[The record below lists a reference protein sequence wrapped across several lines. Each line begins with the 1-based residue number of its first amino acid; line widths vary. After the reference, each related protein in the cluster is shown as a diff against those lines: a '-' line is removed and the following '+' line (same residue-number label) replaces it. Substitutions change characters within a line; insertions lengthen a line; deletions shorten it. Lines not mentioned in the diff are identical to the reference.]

1 MKDNERDRISATTE
15 KVVTAGGAVLGAGA
29 GAAVA
34 AVAGTSSIPIITTI
48 ASWVGITAFAATP
61 VGWIIGAAAL
71 GAAVVGGV
79 TYGVTKLIVDN
90 GKIEGKQE
98 ADEEARTA
106 EEE

>member
-15 KVVTAGGAVLGAGA
+15 KVVTAGGAVLGA